1 MLLQKGREGA
11 FTVGL
16 PSQSN
21 FNLKITILTCDDYE
35 FILITISFF
44 QAQIQSLSSLSRLEM
59 ASVNKKL
66 LNLRKGFRDKTFN

>member
-1 MLLQKGREGA
+1 MLLQKGREGV

-35 FILITISFF
+35 FILITMLLFLSFRPKF
-44 QAQIQSLSSLSRLEM
+44 SR
-59 ASVNKKL
+59 SQV
-66 LNLRKGFRDKTFN
+66 

>member
-1 MLLQKGREGA
+1 MLLQKGREGV

-35 FILITISFF
+35 FILITMLLFLSFF
-44 QAQIQSLSSLSRLEM
+44 QAQIQLLSSLAPLEM
-59 ASVNKKL
+59 AKN
-66 LNLRKGFRDKTFN
+66 NLQSTRTF